1 MNLNELILE
10 EVKKAV
16 AIATAQ
22 DNKLYTKKC
31 LALRYHT
38 SVSTIDLWIAS
49 GELPLPKKLGRKLFW
64 SKDMLPF

>member
-1 MNLNELILE
+1 MDLNTMILD

-22 DNKLYTKKC
+22 DDRLYTKKC
-31 LALRYHT
+31 LAERYHT

-64 SKDMLPF
+64 TKSMLPF